1 MNWLPKKPKVEIFI
15 PASPFRINPDPN
27 RRVAQLYIVA
37 RDDEY
42 WLVSQEAARVCEKE
56 IEFLCEADLYE
67 GMLIDSRTRFLLPVL
82 YPLWGSYEWYESM
95 NKLVKLA
102 REKWVTVMAD
112 VCQSQFVLSPRQDR
126 GGDVIEWPNDNLGLL
141 AEQAFAGRY
150 IDKDFTA
157 RNAAF
162 REALIESC
170 DWT

>member
-1 MNWLPKKPKVEIFI
+1 MHWLPKKPKTEIFI
-15 PASPFRINPDPN
+15 PECPFRINPDTN
-27 RRVAQLYIVA
+27 RRVGQLHIA
-37 RDDEY
+37 ILHDEL
-42 WLVSQEAARVCEKE
+42 WLVSKEAARVCEKE

-82 YPLWGSYEWYESM
+82 YPLWSPGEWSESLF
-95 NKLVKLA
+95 KFARLA
-102 REKWVTVMAD
+102 REKWVTVVPD
-112 VCQSQFVLSPRQDR
+112 VWHSQFVLSPRQDR

-157 RNAAF
+157 RNTAF

-170 DWT
+170 DWR